1 MEEIFFET
9 QLDKSYENT
18 EFNEKISVS
27 PCLEIPT
34 EKETKEK
41 IRIFN
46 GLKYDIISIYEL
58 KDYLGKTNHILYDII
73 FESLSKEHKEFL
85 LKEKIKITKASRL
98 LF

>member
-1 MEEIFFET
+1 M
-9 QLDKSYENT
+9 DKSYENT

-58 KDYLGKTNHILYDII
+58 KDYLEKTNHILYDII
-73 FESLSKEHKEFL
+73 FESLSKEHKESLSKEHKEFL

>member
-1 MEEIFFET
+1 M
-9 QLDKSYENT
+9 DKSYENT

-58 KDYLGKTNHILYDII
+58 KDYLEKEQFNIIKNQIKNSRVRYMYDM
-73 FESLSKEHKEFL
+73 
-85 LKEKIKITKASRL
+85 
-98 LF
+98 

>member
-58 KDYLGKTNHILYDII
+58 KDYLEKTNHFCMIL
-73 FESLSKEHKEFL
+73 L
-85 LKEKIKITKASRL
+85 LNLCQKNIKN
-98 LF
+98 FY

>member
-41 IRIFN
+41 INI
-46 GLKYDIISIYEL
+46 KY
-58 KDYLGKTNHILYDII
+58 
-73 FESLSKEHKEFL
+73 
-85 LKEKIKITKASRL
+85 
-98 LF
+98 

>member
-27 PCLEIPT
+27 PCLEIPI
-34 EKETKEK
+34 EKET
-41 IRIFN
+41 
-46 GLKYDIISIYEL
+46 
-58 KDYLGKTNHILYDII
+58 
-73 FESLSKEHKEFL
+73 
-85 LKEKIKITKASRL
+85 KEKIKITKASRL